1 MQKNRSPRQLAL
13 YAAFLIT
20 AIFLLIAI
28 LLHFFS
34 NSLQASPS
42 GFILLTLTCFLSTYI
57 VIYLSMRRFIY
68 RRVKLIYKSIHRL
81 KLASN
86 EKINTIDMSQDII
99 DEVEREV
106 ADWADDKNQE
116 IESLRSLANYRRN
129 FLGNISHELKT
140 PLFNI
145 QGYLHTLLEGGLYD
159 EKINHSYLSRAAKN
173 VERLQTI
180 VSGLDAIARLESGQV
195 SLNIE
200 EFDIKT
206 LTLEVLEEL
215 EVNASNRNI
224 KLLLKDG
231 ADNPFLVKAD
241 RESVRHVLVNLVTN
255 ALKYGREK
263 EGTIKVAFYDMD
275 SNVLVEVAD
284 NGLGIAEEHLDHL
297 FDRFYRVDSG
307 RSRSEGGSGLGLS
320 IVKHIIEAHK
330 QTFNVRSTLDVGS
343 TFGFTLEKVR

>member
-20 AIFLLIAI
+20 IIFLLIAI

-34 NSLQASPS
+34 NNLQASAS
-42 GFILLTLTCFLSTYI
+42 GFLVLTLTCFSSTYI
-57 VIYLSMRRFIY
+57 VIYMSMKRFIY

-81 KLASN
+81 KLASH
-86 EKINTIDMSQDII
+86 EKISTIDMSQDII
-99 DEVEREV
+99 NEVEREV
-106 ADWADDKNQE
+106 ADWADDKDQE

-159 EKINHSYLSRAAKN
+159 EKINLNYLTRAAKN

-195 SLNIE
+195 SLTIE
-200 EFDIKT
+200 EFDIKA

-215 EVNASNRNI
+215 EVNATNRNI
-224 KLLLKDG
+224 KLFLKDG
-231 ADNPFLVKAD
+231 ADTSFQVNAD

-255 ALKYGREK
+255 ALKYGRE
-263 EGTIKVAFYDMD
+263 EDGTIKVSFYDMD

-297 FDRFYRVDSG
+297 FDRFYRVDSS

-330 QTFNVRSTLDVGS
+330 QTINVRSKLNVGS